1 MSLKSKIPI
10 KQYGKYEFVWWNQAD
25 NIELYRILLDYLI

>member
-1 MSLKSKIPI
+1 MSLKSKN
-10 KQYGKYEFVWWNQAD
+10 GKYEFVWWNQAD